1 MRRKLIEQYFQSML
15 DLLASLPFVESSNVH
30 LEKRGEVEF
39 NDGSS
44 LLFFRELM
52 DLRQP
57 IQKVMYAYHYQK
69 AHGTLIFRY
78 DNTAHHRLVP
88 TFPHHKHFESGN
100 VTDADAPSLDK
111 GFERDLRL
119 SFWEINGSKWK
130 PLPVIS

>member
-15 DLLASLPFVESSNVH
+15 DLLASLPFVESSNVN
-30 LEKRGEVEF
+30 LEKRGDLAGFIRGEVEF

-69 AHGTLIFRY
+69 ADGTLIFRY
-78 DNTAHHRLVP
+78 DNTAHHRSVP
-88 TFPHHKHFESGN
+88 TFPHHKHLESGN
-100 VTDADAPSLDK
+100 VTDADAPSL
-111 GFERDLRL
+111 EQVLR
-119 SFWEINGSKWK
+119 EIEDHLFGK
-130 PLPVIS
+130 

>member
-15 DLLASLPFVESSNVH
+15 DLLASLPFVESSNVN
-30 LEKRGEVEF
+30 LEKRGDLAGFIRGEVEF

-69 AHGTLIFRY
+69 ADGTLIFRY
-78 DNTAHHRLVP
+78 DNTAHHRSVP
-88 TFPHHKHFESGN
+88 TFPYHKHLESGN
-100 VTDADAPSLDK
+100 VTDADAPSL
-111 GFERDLRL
+111 EQVLR
-119 SFWEINGSKWK
+119 EIEDHLFGK
-130 PLPVIS
+130 